1 MPPKFALAA
10 LGLALV
16 ACGTEAVAPL
26 VNAPDASTPDAAPL
40 DASSLDAASLDASSS
55 DAAVPDATAT
65 SSAARVRPADVSV
78 AFPLPS
84 SLAAPGLLAG
94 TDLAAY
100 GPLVDPAAFDLLPPL
115 DAHAAGSAASAGP
128 TARAGLRLMA
138 LRLDPCFGPVD
149 GSACRAQLRLVFQGL
164 EQTAPESVEVSDGAV
179 HVFVELSTQ
188 ELITLTRELVALTAA
203 SGGYP
208 DAPLGV
214 HPILAREGLGGP
226 FATGLRQLVLRYAG
240 AERSSRMTFF
250 ALLGA
255 GATTWTFGLL
265 DKVGGTYQPMTIATT
280 GSRQQSLTTTFGPP
294 GHLSASVEHATTHA
308 DDLTLL
314 LDTAEAMRATPEAR
328 QRAFAAALR
337 VQSPRVH
344 TPDTIDCISCHTA
357 APAVRSAEAVFGL
370 SSQGHAERFAPSTPV
385 ADPEA
390 ATIHNI
396 HAFSYLGHQL
406 AVSTRTA
413 NETAAVVEAMNTLLA
428 R

>member
-1 MPPKFALAA
+1 MSPKSALAA
-10 LGLALV
+10 LGFALI
-16 ACGTEAVAPL
+16 ACGTEATAPL
-26 VNAPDASTPDAAPL
+26 AATPDASTRDASPIDAANL
-40 DASSLDAASLDASSS
+40 DASSPDASS
-55 DAAVPDATAT
+55 PDATTTA
-65 SSAARVRPADVSV
+65 SAARVRPADVSI
-78 AFPLPS
+78 AFPLPD

-94 TDLAAY
+94 TDLAAH
-100 GPLVDPAAFDLLPPL
+100 GPLVDPAVFDRLPPL
-115 DAHAAGSAASAGP
+115 DAHTTGSAASAGP

-164 EQTAPESVEVSDGAV
+164 EQTEAGSVEASDGAV
-179 HVFVELSTQ
+179 HVFVELST
-188 ELITLTRELVALTAA
+188 EALVSLTRELLALTAA

-214 HPILAREGLGGP
+214 HPILAREGFGGP
-226 FATGLRQLVLRYAG
+226 FAAGLRELVLRYAG

-255 GATTWTFGLL
+255 GATTWTFGVF
-265 DKVGGTYQPMTIATT
+265 DKVGGMYQRETIATT

-308 DDLTLL
+308 DDLTLF

-337 VQSPRVH
+337 VESPRVH
-344 TPDTIDCISCHTA
+344 TPDTIDCVSCHTA

-385 ADPEA
+385 ANPEA

-396 HAFSYLGHQL
+396 HAFSYLGRQL

-413 NETAAVVEAMNTLLA
+413 NETAVVVEAMNTLLA

>member
-1 MPPKFALAA
+1 MSPKSALATLGFAL
-10 LGLALV
+10 L
-16 ACGTEAVAPL
+16 ACGTDATAPL
-26 VNAPDASTPDAAPL
+26 AATPDASARDATPLDAATLDASTSDAAAPDATTTTST
-40 DASSLDAASLDASSS
+40 
-55 DAAVPDATAT
+55 
-65 SSAARVRPADVSV
+65 ARVRPADVSV
-78 AFPLPS
+78 AFPLPDT
-84 SLAAPGLLAG
+84 LAAPGLLAG
-94 TDLAAY
+94 TDVAAH
-100 GPLVDPAAFDLLPPL
+100 GPLVDPAVFDRLPPL
-115 DAHAAGSAASAGP
+115 DAHTSGSAASDGAA
-128 TARAGLRLMA
+128 ARAGLRLMA

-149 GSACRAQLRLVFQGL
+149 GSACHAQLRLVFQGL
-164 EQTAPESVEVSDGAV
+164 EQSATGSVEASDGAV
-179 HVFVELSTQ
+179 HVFVELSTE
-188 ELITLTRELVALTAA
+188 ELLTLTRELLALTAA

-208 DAPLGV
+208 EAPLGV
-214 HPILAREGLGGP
+214 HPILAREGLDGP
-226 FATGLRQLVLRYAG
+226 FAVGLRQLVLRYAG

-265 DKVGGTYQPMTIATT
+265 DKVGGVYQPMTIATT
-280 GSRQQSLTTTFGPP
+280 GSRQQSLSTTFGPP

-337 VQSPRVH
+337 VESPRVH
-344 TPDTIDCISCHTA
+344 TPDTIDCVSCHTA

-396 HAFSYLGHQL
+396 HAFSYLGPRL
-406 AVSTRTA
+406 AVSPRTA
-413 NETAAVVEAMNTLLA
+413 NETAVVVEAMNTLLA

>member
-1 MPPKFALAA
+1 MPPKFALVVLGTA
-10 LGLALV
+10 LA
-16 ACGTEAVAPL
+16 ACGTDATAPQAT
-26 VNAPDASTPDAAPL
+26 APDASTPDAASRDAASV
-40 DASSLDAASLDASSS
+40 DASSADAAA
-55 DAAVPDATAT
+55 PDATTTA
-65 SSAARVRPADVSV
+65 SAARVRPADVSIV
-78 AFPLPS
+78 FPLPS
-84 SLAAPGLLAG
+84 TLAAPDLLAG
-94 TDLAAY
+94 TDQAAH
-100 GPLVDPAAFDLLPPL
+100 GPLVDPAVFDRLPPL
-115 DAHAAGSAASAGP
+115 DAHTDGSASSDGP

-164 EQTAPESVEVSDGAV
+164 EQGEAGRVEASDGAV

-188 ELITLTRELVALTAA
+188 ELLTLTRELLALTAA

-226 FATGLRQLVLRYAG
+226 FAAGLRQLVLRYAG
-240 AERSSRMTFF
+240 AQRSSRMTFF

-255 GATTWTFGLL
+255 GATTWTFGVF
-265 DKVGGTYQPMTIATT
+265 DKVGGAYQRMSIATT
-280 GSRQQSLTTTFGPP
+280 GSLQQSLTTTFGPP

-344 TPDTIDCISCHTA
+344 TPDTIDCVSCHTA

-370 SSQGHAERFAPSTPV
+370 SSQGHAEHFAPSTPV
-385 ADPEA
+385 AAPEA

-396 HAFSYLGHQL
+396 HAFSYLGDQL
-406 AVSTRTA
+406 AVSPRTA
-413 NETAAVVEAMNTLLA
+413 NETAVVVEAMNTLLA

>member
-1 MPPKFALAA
+1 MPPKSALVV

-16 ACGTEAVAPL
+16 ACGTDATAPL
-26 VNAPDASTPDAAPL
+26 AASPDASA
-40 DASSLDAASLDASSS
+40 LDAASARDASSRDAS
-55 DAAVPDATAT
+55 ALDAASPDAAVT
-65 SSAARVRPADVSV
+65 SSSARVRPADVSI
-78 AFPLPS
+78 AFPLPD

-94 TDLAAY
+94 TDQAAH

-115 DAHAAGSAASAGP
+115 DAHATGSAASAGP
-128 TARAGLRLMA
+128 TARTGLRLMA

-164 EQTAPESVEVSDGAV
+164 EQSAPGSVEASDGAV
-179 HVFVELSTQ
+179 HVFVELSTE
-188 ELITLTRELVALTAA
+188 ELVSLTRELLALTAA
-203 SGGYP
+203 SGGFP

-214 HPILAREGLGGP
+214 HPILAREGLGGA
-226 FATGLRQLVLRYAG
+226 FAVGLRQLVLRYAG

-255 GATTWTFGLL
+255 GATTWTFGVL
-265 DKVGGTYQPMTIATT
+265 DKVNGVYQPGTIATT
-280 GSRQQSLTTTFGPP
+280 RARQQSLTTTFGAP
-294 GHLSASVEHATTHA
+294 GHLAATVDPATTHA

-344 TPDTIDCISCHTA
+344 TPDTIDCVSCHTA
-357 APAVRSAEAVFGL
+357 TPALRSAEALFGL
-370 SSQGHAERFAPSTPV
+370 SSQGHADRFAPSTPV
-385 ADPEA
+385 ANPEA
-390 ATIHNI
+390 ATINNI